1 MATVATKINPVAWFE
16 IPVRDLKRAR
26 KFYEKVFGLDLNREE
41 TMGPYTMHFFP
52 WTEDAPG
59 AAGSLIKGE
68 TYEPSHAG
76 TVVYFSVEDIEEAL
90 RRVNAHG
97 GKTLLPK
104 KAIGEYG
111 FIAHF
116 EDTEGNRLALHSMNE

>member
-1 MATVATKINPVAWFE
+1 MATVATKINPVNWFE
-16 IPVRDLKRAR
+16 IPVRDLARAR
-26 KFYEKVFGLDLNREE
+26 EFYEKVFALELNPEE
-41 TMGPYTMHFFP
+41 MGPYSMTFFP
-52 WTEDAPG
+52 WTEGAPG

-68 TYEPSHAG
+68 TYEPSHGG
-76 TVVYFSVEDIEEAL
+76 TVVYFSVDDIEETL
-90 RRVNAHG
+90 RKVNAHG

-116 EDTEGNRLALHSMNE
+116 EDTEGNRLALHSME

>member
-1 MATVATKINPVAWFE
+1 MTSIAIKTNPVIWFE
-16 IPVRDLKRAR
+16 IPVKDIGRAR
-26 KFYEKVFGLDLNREE
+26 TFYEKVFGSELTPEE
-41 TMGPYTMHFFP
+41 MGPYMMTFFP
-52 WTEDAPG
+52 WTEGAPG
-59 AAGSLIKGE
+59 AAGTLIKGE

-76 TVVYFSVEDIEEAL
+76 TVVYFTVDDIEETL
-90 RRVNAHG
+90 RKVSANG

-104 KAIGEYG
+104 KSIGKYG

>member
-1 MATVATKINPVAWFE
+1 MATVAMKTNAVAWFE
-16 IPVRDLKRAR
+16 IPVNDIGRAR
-26 KFYEKVFGLDLNREE
+26 RFYEKVFGVELTPEE
-41 TMGPYTMHFFP
+41 MGPYSMTFFP
-52 WTEDAPG
+52 WHEGAPG

-76 TVVYFSVEDIEEAL
+76 TVVYFSVDDIEEIL
-90 RRVNAHG
+90 RRVNANG

-104 KAIGEYG
+104 KSIGEYG

-116 EDTEGNRLALHSMNE
+116 EDTEGNRLALHSMN